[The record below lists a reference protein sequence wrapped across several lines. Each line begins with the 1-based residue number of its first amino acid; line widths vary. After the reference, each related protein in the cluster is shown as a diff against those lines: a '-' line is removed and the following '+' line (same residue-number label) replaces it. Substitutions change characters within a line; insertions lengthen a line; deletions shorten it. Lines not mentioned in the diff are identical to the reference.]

1 MRQGDRM
8 PWYPSARL
16 LRQPRVGQWDSLIE
30 RVAARLADFA
40 EGRLAAEAPG

>member
-16 LRQPRVGQWDSLIE
+16 LRQPRVGQWDEVIE
-30 RVAARLADFA
+30 RMA
-40 EGRLAAEAPG
+40 ETLREWAV